1 MAAKKARPSDE
12 RRAALKATEVHK
24 TPKISNITPIQRYY
38 TAASNLLQ
46 RFEQA
51 AKKNRLDDAYVFGLR
66 FAKFSADV
74 LPTHDYYNVKQPE
87 YVSLRKQNQKD
98 LQKVIDSLEEVVELM
113 DLEELERR
121 EIQRRQEEALRKI
134 QEREEQMRKEEK
146 ERAETQDL
154 INRLNQLNGLF
165 PDVPTGVGEEQK
177 NVEIK
182 KIPSLKA
189 MDEIDLPIGSLP
201 PPIPFSA
208 RDSQPVPPSY
218 DSVASAKPEGDAYAP
233 PSYQDLVHQRP
244 SFVDYRKDSIVDLR
258 PSSSKSLVTPNS
270 QHGSDDDLTTFI
282 NPLGKCSLCIVICF

>member
-1 MAAKKARPSDE
+1 MAVKKDRPSE
-12 RRAALKATEVHK
+12 KRRAALKATEVHR

-46 RFEQA
+46 RFEEA

-66 FAKFSADV
+66 FAKFSTDV
-74 LPTHDYYNVKQPE
+74 LPTHDYYNVKQPA

-98 LQKVIDSLEEVVELM
+98 LQKVIGSLEEVVELM

-182 KIPSLKA
+182 KIPSVKA
-189 MDEIDLPIGSLP
+189 MDDVDLPICGLP

-208 RDSQPVPPSY
+208 GNIQPVLPSY
-218 DSVASAKPEGDAYAP
+218 DSV
-233 PSYQDLVHQRP
+233 
-244 SFVDYRKDSIVDLR
+244 
-258 PSSSKSLVTPNS
+258 T
-270 QHGSDDDLTTFI
+270 
-282 NPLGKCSLCIVICF
+282 